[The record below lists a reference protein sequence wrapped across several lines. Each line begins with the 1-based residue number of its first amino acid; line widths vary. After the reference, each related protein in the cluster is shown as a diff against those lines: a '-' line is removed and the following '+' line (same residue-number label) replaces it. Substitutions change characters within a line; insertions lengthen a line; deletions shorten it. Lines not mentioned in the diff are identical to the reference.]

1 MPQPRVALA
10 LTIVSVVLVVLP
22 AAATCSASTT
32 PFVVVRASDGGTP
45 FQGDS
50 STLVTVSP
58 NGDHFRDAVTIR
70 YWLRGAAAVRLDWA
84 RHGAAGRQ
92 LQADLGRTLAGDHV
106 YQWVPPARPAPAS
119 YVLRLWTSRATAT
132 VVVHVQGIDVGA
144 ARAAYHPG
152 DTARLSVR
160 TDARHLTVDVLGI
173 TGAAPTTR
181 RNDKVQGTPA
191 GPAFRVGW
199 AGRSDRAHALNV
211 PLGRWSSGVYF
222 VRVSEPTTD
231 ASASRR
237 SCCGRASSAPRGS
250 QSSCRRTRGRPTTS
264 TTAMATAAATP
275 GTPVGG
281 SHQYAHRPSV
291 SRAAVCRRTS
301 TPTTCRSCAGSARH
315 RLRGRLSVRRG
326 SRVDRLGR
334 YARTPVR
341 PDCLPGAP
349 RVRHATTST
358 TSFSATATSAG
369 TSSCSRPTTSSGR
382 SFGAGRCSSA

>member
-32 PFVVVRASDGGTP
+32 PFLVVRASNGGTP

-92 LQADLGRTLAGDHV
+92 LQADLGRTSAGDHV

-222 VRVSEPTTD
+222 VRVRADDGRVGFTPIVLRPRKLGATRVAVVMPTYTWQAYNFYD
-231 ASASRR
+231 RDGDGRGDTWYAGWRR
-237 SCCGRASSAPRGS
+237 HS
-250 QSSCRRTRGRPTTS
+250 TRMGRPYLS
-264 TTAMATAAATP
+264 RGVP
-275 GTPVGG
+275 
-281 SHQYAHRPSV
+281 AHFNTYDRS
-291 SRAAVCRRTS
+291 AVTV
-301 TPTTCRSCAGSARH
+301 H
-315 RLRGRLSVRRG
+315 
-326 SRVDRLGR
+326 
-334 YARTPVR
+334 
-341 PDCLPGAP
+341 GA
-349 RVRHATTST
+349 
-358 TSFSATATSAG
+358 
-369 TSSCSRPTTSSGR
+369 
-382 SFGAGRCSSA
+382 